1 MDWRAIGMGLA
12 FVVMW
17 SSAFTSAKIA
27 VEYAPPFLILAV
39 RFFVSG
45 GIAVAVAWAL
55 GQRAALTRMQWGAV
69 ILFGLCQ
76 NTIYLGANFVAV
88 QWIDV
93 SIAVVIASLLP
104 LLVAGFSAAFLGE
117 RLARVA
123 LLGLV
128 AGLIGSLVIM
138 GDRIAAGADIRG
150 VAVCLVGVVA
160 LMIATLLVRG
170 ASTGGNVLMI
180 VGLQMLVGAVTLLPL
195 SLVLETWVVEWTW
208 QLAAAFTYTTLI
220 PGLTATVTWFLL
232 VKRIGPTRA
241 ATFHFLNPFLGVA
254 IAAVVLG
261 EVLSLRDIAGVAI
274 IMAGI
279 LMVQLSA
286 VKGTEGAPQ
295 PSR

>member
-39 RFFVSG
+39 RFFLSG
-45 GIAVAVAWAL
+45 GIAVGLAWML
-55 GQRAALTRMQWGAV
+55 GQRAVLTGRQWLAV
-69 ILFGLCQ
+69 GLFGVCQ
-76 NTIYLGANFVAV
+76 NTIYLGANFVAA
-88 QWIDV
+88 QWIDASV
-93 SIAVVIASLLP
+93 AVVIASLLP
-104 LLVAGFSAAFLGE
+104 LLVAAFSALFLGE
-117 RLARVA
+117 RLARIAV
-123 LLGLV
+123 LGLV
-128 AGLIGSLVIM
+128 AGLAGSLVVM
-138 GDRIAAGADIRG
+138 GDRIAGGADMRG
-150 VAVCLVGVVA
+150 VAICVVGVIA

-170 ASTGGNVLMI
+170 ASPGGNVLMI

-195 SLVLETWVVEWTW
+195 SLALEVWEVTWTW
-208 QLAAAFTYTTLI
+208 QLIAAFTYTTLV
-220 PGLTATVTWFLL
+220 PGLTATVTWFFL

-254 IAAVVLG
+254 IAAMVLG
-261 EVLSLRDIAGVAI
+261 EALSTRDIAGVAI

-286 VKGTEGAPQ
+286 VRGAEARRQ
-295 PSR
+295 A